1 MELRKHK
8 EQREWGDDG
17 WDVDGVERGF
27 SINKGVRGEKEER
40 RARIDVCFRDEPWSL
55 GGHCAEHKCVCPAT
69 EWNEKGRECRSAR
82 RSDCCNTYDDCP
94 LS

>member
-1 MELRKHK
+1 MGAKDDGMGMKRHE

-55 GGHCAEHKCVCPAT
+55 GGHCAEHKCVFPAIQ
-69 EWNEKGRECRSAR
+69 WNEKGRMYRGA
-82 RSDCCNTYDDCP
+82 
-94 LS
+94 